1 MSGEMDRREFI
12 IMLGQC
18 WLGLVGFRFSGA
30 HLLSREKK
38 IRNILGF
45 HDTPNTGGSMNVKLA
60 LSDILY
66 LGGGRITGIN
76 LSESLLSHSQSL
88 GLTVT
93 DRIDLPRNHFKAD
106 IITSEAEKVYGY
118 VENPF
123 FVPFNEVNL
132 LQETGGEEVSPSEHI
147 EAHFVPAVELISQIA
162 KRHNKRA
169 RVLITPLAQD
179 APKVCGLSEEAYFE
193 EMLKC
198 LRPYMTKLDCDL
210 QLGLHP
216 YILNPGDNPIDY
228 IQKRYNKAREI
239 LGVELP
245 IQATEAGLQHTRDSD
260 YSQELIAA
268 ETVRILNIPIPARL
282 PLKGFDLW
290 ILSNYAQRPAVP
302 RNEELDIFE
311 KAALRA
317 WWGVTLAYRALA
329 DLAAGKAPAFEFG

>member
-12 IMLGQC
+12 SKLGQC
-18 WLGLVGFRFSGA
+18 GLGLMGFCLPGGPFKP
-30 HLLSREKK
+30 EKK
-38 IRNILGF
+38 IRDILGF
-45 HDTPNTGGSMNVKLA
+45 HDTPNSGGSINVELA

-76 LSESLLSHSQSL
+76 LSEYLLRHSQSL

-93 DRIDLPRNHFKAD
+93 NRIDLPANHFMAST
-106 IITSEAEKVYGY
+106 IGAEAEKVCRY

-147 EAHFVPAVELISQIA
+147 EAHFVPAVELISRVA
-162 KRHNKRA
+162 KKHNKRA

-179 APKVCGLSEEAYFE
+179 APKICGFDEEAYFE

-198 LRPYMTKLDCDL
+198 LGPYMAKLDCDL

-216 YILNPGDNPIDY
+216 YILHPGDNPIDY
-228 IQKRYNKAREI
+228 IQRRHNKAREI

-245 IQATEAGLQHTRDSD
+245 IQATEAGLQHTKDSD

-268 ETVRILNIPIPARL
+268 ETVRILNIPIPAGL
-282 PLKGFDLW
+282 PLEGFDLW
-290 ILSNYAQRPAVP
+290 ILANYAQRPAVP

-311 KAALRA
+311 KAAFRA
-317 WWGVTLAYRALA
+317 WWGVTLAYQALA
-329 DLAAGKAPAFEFG
+329 DLPKPST